1 MNIFNY
7 EENKYLRSSMTE
19 KRLNNCLLLNAH
31 KELTEN
37 LDLILIAEE
46 FVEKLDERKRY
57 FGNFLFLFNLLQ

>member
-1 MNIFNY
+1 
-7 EENKYLRSSMTE
+7 MTE

-46 FVEKLDERKRY
+46 FVEKLERKRY